1 MHMKKTLIC
10 TAVGLFIANSAP
22 LFAGEVDDLK
32 AQIQKLMTRVEQL
45 EKQKTTAVADSK
57 PTVTSGEK
65 QVRLSISGQ
74 VNRGLL
80 ITDDG
85 EETDYHNV
93 DNDASSTRI
102 RFIGEADPTD
112 ELTVGAAIEVQF
124 ESNSTADVS
133 QLTRE
138 TGDPGTGTDNFTQRR
153 LEVYFDHKRFGK
165 LWLGQGW
172 TASEGT
178 SEYDLSGTALAG
190 YSDTDILA
198 GGTFF
203 RGSDGVLSA
212 IRVKSVLTNLD
223 GLGRDDRIRYDTPSF
238 GGLKLATSL
247 VDGDAWDVAALY
259 SSAFPGFKL
268 VGALAY
274 AQTSSADQV
283 NGSASILL
291 DNGLNFTL
299 GAGDQDKDGTS
310 ADPSFYYAKLGYR
323 ASWFSVG
330 KTSLSV
336 DYHQTDDAGVAG
348 DDASSVGLQLV
359 QEIKPWATEA
369 YVGLRNYELDRPGS
383 NFEDVSA
390 LLAGV
395 RVKF

>member
-1 MHMKKTLIC
+1 MHIKKTLIC
-10 TAVGLFIANSAP
+10 TAVGLFITNSTP

-32 AQIQKLMTRVEQL
+32 AQVKKLMARVEQL
-45 EKQKTTAVADSK
+45 ETQKTAGVTNIQ

-80 ITDDG
+80 LTDDG
-85 EETDYHNV
+85 QETDYHSV

-112 ELTVGAAIEVQF
+112 ELTVGTAIEVQF

-133 QLTRE
+133 QLTKE
-138 TGDPGTGTDNFTQRR
+138 SGGPVPGTDNFTQRR
-153 LEVYFDHKRFGK
+153 LEVYLDHKRFGK

-178 SEYDLSGTALAG
+178 SEADLSGTALAG

-203 RGSDGVLSA
+203 RGSNGVLSA
-212 IRVKSVLTNLD
+212 IRVKDVLTNLD

-247 VDGDAWDVAALY
+247 VEGDAWDLSALY

-274 AQTSSADQV
+274 AQTSSSDQV

-299 GAGDQDKDGTS
+299 GAGDQDRDGS
-310 ADPSFYYAKLGYR
+310 SVDPSFYYAKLGYR

-348 DDASSVGLQLV
+348 DDASSYGLQFA
-359 QEIKPWATEA
+359 QEIKRGQPTLRRPEKLF
-369 YVGLRNYELDRPGS
+369 VGSSGQ
-383 NFEDVSA
+383 
-390 LLAGV
+390 
-395 RVKF
+395 